1 MSKVGQQT
9 SGSYSSFVRL
19 PLTLFSALL
28 FILVSAV
35 GLHGC
40 AGTVYQP
47 YDGKLG
53 YQEKTDSKGR
63 LVITYFATDSTDWF
77 TIGTFV
83 DQRLRERKESEPCVD
98 YQMVRDEQ
106 SEQRVTIQ
114 RQQDAQYTTVLGL
127 NARWDIRTHEP
138 IPLDIPATVRV
149 YQRILKSVPVDNC
162 PSQ

>member
-1 MSKVGQQT
+1 MFKQLGNNAT
-9 SGSYSSFVRL
+9 FSGLKAFFLVSL
-19 PLTLFSALL
+19 CLL
-28 FILVSAV
+28 FQ
-35 GLHGC
+35 GC

-83 DQRLRERKESEPCVD
+83 DQRLRERKDAEPCID
-98 YQMVRDEQ
+98 YRMVRDEQ
-106 SEQRVTIQ
+106 TEQRVTIQ

-127 NARWDIRTHEP
+127 NAQWDIRTHEP
-138 IPLDIPATVRV
+138 IQLDIPANVRV
-149 YQRILKSVPVDNC
+149 YQRILKPLPVADC
-162 PSQ
+162 SSQ

>member
-1 MSKVGQQT
+1 MKRALSQGNT
-9 SGSYSSFVRL
+9 WFSSVFL
-19 PLTLFSALL
+19 GAALL
-28 FILVSAV
+28 VLQ
-35 GLHGC
+35 GC

-83 DQRLRERKESEPCVD
+83 DQRVRERKQEDPCTD
-98 YQMVRDEQ
+98 YTMVRDEQ
-106 SEQRVTIQ
+106 SEQKVSIQ
-114 RQQDAQYTTVLGL
+114 RQHDAQYSTVLGL
-127 NARWDIRTHEP
+127 NAQWDIRTHEP
-138 IPLDIPATVRV
+138 IHLDIPANVRV
-149 YQRILKSVPVDNC
+149 YQRILKPVVVENC